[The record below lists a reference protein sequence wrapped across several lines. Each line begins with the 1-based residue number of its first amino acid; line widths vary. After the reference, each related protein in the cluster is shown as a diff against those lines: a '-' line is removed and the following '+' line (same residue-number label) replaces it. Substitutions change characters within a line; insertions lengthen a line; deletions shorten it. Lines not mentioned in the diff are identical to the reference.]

1 MQRSPLHAFHPGAK
15 TAMLFSRN
23 VSRGVIGAIAI
34 VAAILHPASLQAQ
47 GTATIRGHV
56 ADSSG
61 AALPAAVVHVV
72 GTQWGAAGTADGEY
86 DIANIPAG
94 LYRVA
99 VVVRG
104 YLPDTESVNAASGA
118 TVERNFRLRANIA
131 QLAQIVVK
139 ASPRLGET
147 KGAALDSM
155 RLASNIKYVESAD
168 DIRSLPSLNAA
179 EAAERIPGVS
189 TERDEGEGK
198 FVQIR
203 GTEPKL
209 ANVSIDGISIPGTL
223 SGDRS
228 VKLDDVP
235 SDVLGAIEV
244 SKTLSA
250 DQDAAGIGGTVNLVT
265 KVPETAPRGYISA
278 LFGSTSLDAG
288 TAGQGSFTYGGRVGD
303 DKKLGFLIGAS
314 FDRNNRPIE
323 DIEPFWGPTASGT
336 GFYPND
342 FNQRYYMYSRE
353 RYGVDADLD
362 YRVDNSTQ
370 LYLRGLYSRFL
381 DHGLRYVWDVAS
393 NADSAGVGAQ
403 GSSGRQVEN
412 RTPTENTYGFSTGI
426 KKSDFGP
433 FQLDASASASGSS
446 SDERNYRNTDFTYAG
461 PAFTYAY
468 NNTNVVAPKYSI
480 SNPAVAA
487 SLLDPANYV
496 MSGYDYGTNSTTA
509 TQLGARANLRLA
521 YTLGSMP
528 ASFKFGAA
536 ISDLVKQYTQQ
547 DQAFNVTAASPPTLA
562 SFTGG
567 STNSHYYSMVFP
579 GGINLGPMPA
589 NATTQAYE
597 NANPGAFS
605 LQPGNDVG
613 DALANY
619 YGHERVMAAYVMH
632 DLDSGP
638 WHLNVG
644 LRLESTYQ
652 QYRGYADTLAGDFNS
667 PTSVA
672 GVQQVTGG
680 HTYNDLF
687 PSAQLRY
694 AIDAQ
699 TNVRVAVTRGI
710 ARPDYAALAP
720 TTLGTPNSQVP
731 GGAAFNQSVTIGNP
745 NLRAEYAWNY
755 DLLFEHY
762 LSDDGLIA
770 VGGFYKDLHDVIYN
784 QRFQNYS
791 GPIIAYQ
798 GAAYTVP
805 LNGPGGHLI
814 GWEADWEQKF
824 PELPGVLSGLGFA
837 ANWTHVNSYALIPNG
852 TFDSTAAGFVPS
864 ALPPRRAP
872 LFRTSPNIG
881 NVSGIYNAGPVY
893 ARLAWVYQGA
903 NIASYGDGSNDPTSA
918 DTYFY
923 AHSQVDMSLYV
934 TVMRDTQLQLQ
945 VLNINNA
952 VFGFFNGTPQQQ
964 FDIQR
969 EYYGR
974 TYYLGV
980 RKSFQ

>member
-1 MQRSPLHAFHPGAK
+1 MHFTR
-15 TAMLFSRN
+15 R
-23 VSRGVIGAIAI
+23 VSLGAI
-34 VAAILHPASLQAQ
+34 VAIALIVVVTCPRLSWAQ
-47 GTATIRGHV
+47 GTATIRGRV

-61 AALPAAVVHVV
+61 TPLAAAVVRI
-72 GTQWGAAGTADGEY
+72 AGTELGASGSVDGAY
-86 DIANIPAG
+86 DIANVPAG
-94 LYRVA
+94 SYRVVA
-99 VVVRG
+99 IARG
-104 YLPDTESVNAASGA
+104 FVPDTEAVSVTPGAS
-118 TVERNFRLRANIA
+118 VVRNFHLHRSVA
-131 QLAQIVVK
+131 QLAQIVVQGS
-139 ASPRLGET
+139 ARLGET

-155 RLASNIKYVESAD
+155 RIAANIKYVESAD

-209 ANVSIDGISIPGTL
+209 ANVSIDGIAIPGTL

-235 SDVLGAIEV
+235 SDILGAIEV

-250 DQDAAGIGGTVNLVT
+250 DQDASGIGGTVNLVT
-265 KVPETAPRGYISA
+265 KVPETAPRGYIAA
-278 LFGSTSLDAG
+278 LFGATSIDAG

-303 DKKLGFLIGAS
+303 DKKLGFLLGAS

-323 DIEPFWGPTASGT
+323 DIEPFWGPQASGT

-342 FNQRYYMYSRE
+342 FNQRYYLYSRE
-353 RYGVDADLD
+353 RYGVNGDLD
-362 YRVDNSTQ
+362 YRIDKETRIYV
-370 LYLRGLYSRFL
+370 RGLWSRFL

-403 GSSGRQVEN
+403 GSSSRQVSN
-412 RTPTENTYGFSTGI
+412 RTPTENTYGFGTGI
-426 KKSDFGP
+426 TKNDFGP
-433 FQLDASASASGSS
+433 FMLDASASVSGSS
-446 SDERNYRNTDFTYAG
+446 SAERNYRNTDFAYTG
-461 PAFTYAY
+461 PDFTYGY
-468 NNTNVVAPKYSI
+468 NNSNVITPRYSI
-480 SNPAVAA
+480 NSPAVAA
-487 SLLDPANYV
+487 SLLDPANYA
-496 MSGYDYGTNSTTA
+496 MTGYSYGTNSTTA
-509 TQLGARANLRLA
+509 AQLGGRVNLKLP
-521 YTLGSMP
+521 YTLGSLA
-528 ASFKFGAA
+528 ASFKFGAS
-536 ISDLVKQYTQQ
+536 ISDLTKQYNQQ
-547 DQAFNVTAASPPTLA
+547 DASFNVAAATPPTLA

-567 STNSHYYSMVFP
+567 STNAHYYSMVFP
-579 GGINLGPMPA
+579 GGINLGPMPSNSA
-589 NATTQAYE
+589 TQAFE
-597 NANPGAFS
+597 NANPGVFS
-605 LQPGNDVG
+605 LQPGNAVS
-613 DALANY
+613 DALSDY
-619 YGHERVMAAYVMH
+619 YGHERVAAAYLMH

-638 WHLNVG
+638 WHFNVG

-652 QYRGYADTLAGDFNS
+652 EYRGYADTLASDFNS

-672 GVQQVTGG
+672 GVQQVSGG

-687 PSAQLRY
+687 PSLQIRY
-694 AIDAQ
+694 AINAA
-699 TNVRVAVTRGI
+699 TNVRMAVTRGI

-731 GGAAFNQSVTIGNP
+731 GGAQFNQSVTIGNP

-762 LSDDGLIA
+762 LNDDGLISF
-770 VGGFYKDLHDVIYN
+770 GGFYKDLHDVIYN
-784 QRFQNYS
+784 QRFQNYQ
-791 GPIIAYQ
+791 GPILAYQ

-814 GWEADWEQKF
+814 GWEVDWEQKF
-824 PELPGVLSGLGFA
+824 PQLPGVLSGLGFA

-881 NVSGIYNAGPVY
+881 NVSGIYNAGIVY

-903 NIASYGDGSNDPTSA
+903 NIAGYGDGSSDPTSG

-934 TVMRDTQLQLQ
+934 TVMRGTQLQLQ

-964 FDIQR
+964 YDIQR

-974 TYYLGV
+974 TFYLGI
-980 RKSFQ
+980 RKSFE

>member
-1 MQRSPLHAFHPGAK
+1 MRF
-15 TAMLFSRN
+15 T
-23 VSRGVIGAIAI
+23 RGIARAAIGAFAFIA
-34 VAAILHPASLQAQ
+34 VPACPCGLWAQ

-56 ADSSG
+56 ADSVG
-61 AALPAAVVHVV
+61 TPLAAAVIRVP
-72 GTQWGAAGTADGEY
+72 GTQLGAAGAVDGAY
-86 DIANIPAG
+86 NIANLPGGSYQI
-94 LYRVA
+94 VA
-99 VVVRG
+99 FVRG
-104 YLPDTESVNAASGA
+104 FVPDTEPVSVMSGA
-118 TVERNFRLRANIA
+118 TVERNFRLRPSVG
-131 QLAQIVVK
+131 QLARIVVK
-139 ASPRLGET
+139 ASARLGET

-155 RLASNIKYVESAD
+155 RIATNIKYVESGD

-203 GTEPKL
+203 GTEPRL
-209 ANVSIDGISIPGTL
+209 ANVSIDGIAIPGTL

-235 SDVLGAIEV
+235 SDILGAIEV

-250 DQDAAGIGGTVNLVT
+250 DQDASGIGGTVNLVT
-265 KVPETAPRGYISA
+265 KVPETAPRGYVAA
-278 LFGSTSLDAG
+278 LFGATSLDAG

-303 DKKLGFLIGAS
+303 DKKLGFLVGAS

-323 DIEPFWGPTASGT
+323 DIEPFWGSTAGGA

-342 FNQRYYMYSRE
+342 FNQRYYLYSRE
-353 RYGVDADLD
+353 RYGVNADVD
-362 YRVDNSTQ
+362 YRIDKSTQ
-370 LYLRGLYSRFL
+370 VYVRGLWSRFL
-381 DHGLRYVWDVAS
+381 DHGLRYLWDVAS
-393 NADSAGVGAQ
+393 NADSAGAGAQ
-403 GSSGRQVEN
+403 GSSGRQVES
-412 RTPTENTYGFSTGI
+412 RTPTENTYGFGTGI
-426 KKSDFGP
+426 TKNNFGP
-433 FQLDASASASGSS
+433 FALDASASVSGSS
-446 SDERNYRNTDFTYAG
+446 SAERNYRNTDFTYTG
-461 PAFTYAY
+461 PDFSYGY
-468 NNTNVVAPKYSI
+468 NNASVLTPRYTIND
-480 SNPAVAA
+480 PAVTA
-487 SLLDPANYV
+487 SLRDPANYA
-496 MSGYDYGTNSTTA
+496 MTGYNFGTNTTTA
-509 TQLGARANLRLA
+509 AQVGGRVNLRLP
-521 YTLGSMP
+521 YSLGSLP
-528 ASFKFGAA
+528 ASLKFGVA
-536 ISDLVKQYTQQ
+536 ISDLTKQYNQH
-547 DQAFNVTAASPPTLA
+547 DASFGVAATPPTLA

-567 STNSHYYSMVFP
+567 STNAHYYSQVFP
-579 GGINLGPMPA
+579 GGINLGPMPSNSA
-589 NATTQAYE
+589 TQAFE

-605 LQPGNDVG
+605 LQPGNAVG
-613 DALANY
+613 DALSDY

-632 DLDSGP
+632 DLDAGP
-638 WHLNVG
+638 WHFNVG

-652 QYRGYADTLAGDFNS
+652 QYRGNADTLSSDFNS

-672 GVQQVTGG
+672 GVQQVVGG

-687 PSAQLRY
+687 PSLQIRY
-694 AIDAQ
+694 AINAA
-699 TNVRVAVTRGI
+699 TNVRMAVTRGI

-731 GGAAFNQSVTIGNP
+731 GGAQFNQSVTIGNP

-755 DLLFEHY
+755 DVLFEHY
-762 LSDDGLIA
+762 LNDDGLISF
-770 VGGFYKDLHDVIYN
+770 GGFYKDLHDVIYN
-784 QRFQNYS
+784 QRFQNYQ
-791 GPIIAYQ
+791 GPILAYQ

-814 GWEADWEQKF
+814 GWEVDWEQKF
-824 PELPGVLSGLGFA
+824 PELPGVLGGLGFA

-881 NVSGIYNAGPVY
+881 NVSGIYSAGAVY

-903 NIASYGDGSNDPTSA
+903 NIAGYGDGSSDPTSG

-934 TVMRDTQLQLQ
+934 TVMRGTQLQLQ

-952 VFGFFNGTPQQQ
+952 VFGFFNGTPQRQY
-964 FDIQR
+964 DIQR

-974 TYYLGV
+974 TFYLGV
-980 RKSFQ
+980 RKSFE

>member
-1 MQRSPLHAFHPGAK
+1 MTRSIGRSVLIA
-15 TAMLFSRN
+15 
-23 VSRGVIGAIAI
+23 IGAIAI
-34 VAAILHPASLQAQ
+34 AGPAALRAQ

-61 AALPAAVVHVV
+61 TPLVAAVIRI
-72 GTQWGAAGTADGEY
+72 AGTPLGASGTVDGTY
-86 DIANIPAG
+86 LILGVPGGAQKIIATA
-94 LYRVA
+94 
-99 VVVRG
+99 RG
-104 YLPDTESVNAASGA
+104 FLPDTETVNAAAGA
-118 TVERNFRLRANIA
+118 TVEQNFRLRANVA

-139 ASPRLGET
+139 GSARLGET

-155 RLASNIKYVESAD
+155 RTAANIKYVESAD

-209 ANVSIDGISIPGTL
+209 ANVSIDGIAIPGTL

-235 SDVLGAIEV
+235 SDILGAIEV

-250 DQDAAGIGGTVNLVT
+250 DQDASGIGGTVNLVT
-265 KVPETAPRGYISA
+265 KVPETAPRGYIAA
-278 LFGSTSLDAG
+278 LLGATSIDAG

-303 DKKLGFLIGAS
+303 DKKLGFLVGAS

-342 FNQRYYMYSRE
+342 FNQRYYLYSRE
-353 RYGVDADLD
+353 RYGVNGDLD
-362 YRVDNSTQ
+362 YRIDKETQ
-370 LYLRGLYSRFL
+370 IYVRGLWSSLL
-381 DHGLRYVWDVAS
+381 DPGLRYVWDVAS
-393 NADSAGVGAQ
+393 NADSAGASNTAAQ
-403 GSSGRQVEN
+403 GSSSRQVEN
-412 RTPTENTYGFSTGI
+412 RTPTENTYGFGTGI
-426 KKSDFGP
+426 TKKDFGP
-433 FQLDASASASGSS
+433 FALDASASVSGSS
-446 SDERNYRNTDFTYAG
+446 SAERNYRNTDFTYTG
-461 PAFTYAY
+461 PDFSYGY
-468 NNTNVVAPKYSI
+468 NNSNVLTPKYAINS
-480 SNPAVAA
+480 PAVAS
-487 SLLDPANYV
+487 SLLDPANYA
-496 MSGYDYGTNSTTA
+496 MTGYSYGTNTTTA
-509 TQLGARANLRLA
+509 AQVAGRVNLRLA
-521 YTLGSMP
+521 YSLGSLP
-528 ASFKFGAA
+528 ASFKFGAS
-536 ISDLVKQYTQQ
+536 ISDLTKQYNQQ
-547 DQAFNVTAASPPTLA
+547 DASFNVAAATPPTLA
-562 SFTGG
+562 SFAGG
-567 STNSHYYSMVFP
+567 STNAHYYSMVFP
-579 GGINLGPMPA
+579 GGINLGPMPSNSA
-589 NATTQAYE
+589 TQAYE

-605 LQPGNDVG
+605 LQPGNAVG
-613 DALANY
+613 DLLSNY
-619 YGHERVMAAYVMH
+619 YGHERVAAAYVMH
-632 DLDSGP
+632 DLDAGA
-638 WHLNVG
+638 WHFNVG

-652 QYRGYADTLAGDFNS
+652 QYRGYADTLASDFNS

-672 GVQQVTGG
+672 GAQQVSGG

-687 PSAQLRY
+687 PSLQIRY
-694 AIDAQ
+694 AIDPV
-699 TNVRVAVTRGI
+699 TNVRMAVTRGI

-731 GGAAFNQSVTIGNP
+731 GGAQFNQSVTIGNP

-762 LSDDGLIA
+762 VGDDGLISF
-770 VGGFYKDLHDVIYN
+770 GGFYKDLHDVIYN
-784 QRFQNYS
+784 QRFQNYQ
-791 GPIIAYQ
+791 GPILAYQ

-814 GWEADWEQKF
+814 GWEVDWEQKF
-824 PELPGVLSGLGFA
+824 PTLPGVLGGLGFA

-881 NVSGIYNAGPVY
+881 NVSGIYSAGAVY

-903 NIASYGDGSNDPTSA
+903 NIAGYGDGSNDPTSG

-923 AHSQVDMSLYV
+923 AHSQVDASLYI
-934 TVMRDTQLQLQ
+934 TVMRGTQLQLQ

-964 FDIQR
+964 YDIQR

-974 TYYLGV
+974 TFYLGV
-980 RKSFQ
+980 RKSFE

>member
-1 MQRSPLHAFHPGAK
+1 M
-15 TAMLFSRN
+15 MLSAR
-23 VSRGVIGAIAI
+23 RIA
-34 VAAILHPASLQAQ
+34 VAAIGAFTLAVILCPASLRAQ
-47 GTATIRGHV
+47 EAVTIRGHV

-61 AALPAAVVHVV
+61 TPLPAAVIHIV
-72 GTQWGAAGTADGEY
+72 GTRLGAAGAADGGY
-86 DIANIPAG
+86 TIANVPPGTYKVLA
-94 LYRVA
+94 VA
-99 VVVRG
+99 PG
-104 YLPDTESVNAASGA
+104 YLADTVSVNATAGA
-118 TVERNFRLRANIA
+118 TIDRDFRLRVNVA
-131 QLAQIVVK
+131 QLSQIVVK
-139 ASPRLGET
+139 ASPRLAET
-147 KGAALDSM
+147 KGAALESM
-155 RLASNIKYVESAD
+155 RTASNLKYVESGD

-209 ANVSIDGISIPGTL
+209 ASVTVDGTPIPGTL
-223 SGDRS
+223 NGDRS

-265 KVPETAPRGYISA
+265 KVPEGSPRGYISA
-278 LFGSTSLDAG
+278 LFGATTIDAG

-303 DKKLGFLIGAS
+303 DKKLGFLLGAS

-323 DIEPFWGPTASGT
+323 DIEPFWGANANNT

-342 FNQRYYMYSRE
+342 FNQRFYTYNRD
-353 RYGVDADLD
+353 RYGADADLD
-362 YRVDNSTQ
+362 YRLDKMTQ
-370 LYLRGLYSRFL
+370 VYIHGLYSKFM
-381 DHGLRYVWDVAS
+381 DTGLRYVWDVAS
-393 NADSAGVGAQ
+393 NADSVGAGNSSPGIGTQ
-403 GSSGRQVEN
+403 GSSSRQVSS

-426 KKSDFGP
+426 TKKDFGA
-433 FQLDASASASGSS
+433 FQLDVSAFASGSS
-446 SDERNYRNTDFTYAG
+446 SAERDARSTNFDYNGPSLTYGYNKSTPVAPQYSING
-461 PAFTYAY
+461 PA
-468 NNTNVVAPKYSI
+468 VM
-480 SNPAVAA
+480 A
-487 SLLDPANYV
+487 SLMDPSNYA
-496 MSGYDYGTNSTTA
+496 MSSYDYGTNSTTA
-509 TQLGARANLRLA
+509 TQTGGRVNLLLP
-521 YTLGSMP
+521 YQLGSMP
-528 ASFKFGAA
+528 ASVKFGVVLN
-536 ISDLVKQYTQQ
+536 DMVKRYVQN
-547 DQAFNVTAASPPTLA
+547 DASFSIASGATAPTLA
-562 SFTGG
+562 SLAGG
-567 STNSHYYSMVFP
+567 RSAAHFYSMVFP

-589 NATTQAYE
+589 NAATQAYE
-597 NANPGAFS
+597 NANPGVFS
-605 LQPGNDVG
+605 LDAGNDVG
-613 DALANY
+613 NALSDY
-619 YGHERVMAAYVMH
+619 YGHERIAAAYIMH
-632 DLDSGP
+632 DFTAGH
-638 WHLNVG
+638 WHLNAG

-652 QYRGYADTLAGDFNS
+652 EYRGYADTVSADFSS

-672 GVQQVTGG
+672 GVQQVAGN

-687 PSAQLRY
+687 PSVQIRY
-694 AIDAQ
+694 AIDDA
-699 TNVRVAVTRGI
+699 TNARVAVTRGI
-710 ARPDYAALAP
+710 ARPDYTALAP
-720 TTLGTPNSQVP
+720 TTQGIPNSQVP
-731 GGAAFNQSVTIGNP
+731 GGAVFNQSVTIGNP

-755 DLLFEHY
+755 DILFEHY
-762 LSDDGLIA
+762 ISDDGVISA
-770 VGGFYKDLHDVIYN
+770 GGFYKDLHDIIYN

-814 GWEADWEQKF
+814 GWEVDWEQRLSG
-824 PELPGVLSGLGFA
+824 LPGALSGLGFA
-837 ANWTHVNSYALIPNG
+837 ANWTHVDSYALIPNG
-852 TFDSTAAGFVPS
+852 TFDSTSTGFVPS

-881 NVSGIYNAGPVY
+881 NVSGTYNAGPVY

-903 NIASYGDGSNDPTSA
+903 NITSYGDGSNDPTSG

-923 AHSQVDMSLYV
+923 AHSQLDASLYV

-964 FDIQR
+964 YDIQR

-974 TYYLGV
+974 TFYLGL
-980 RKSFQ
+980 RKSFE